1 MSNTPLPSPTNASP
15 TIPSLTASELAE
27 ILFCSGLQESDR
39 PSAEQVRA
47 AIEARLGAC
56 GGDRHACLA
65 VVAQEAGDHP
75 ETYLA
80 RMRWAL
86 TTVSETYRGDLAAA

>member
-1 MSNTPLPSPTNASP
+1 MSNTPPT
-15 TIPSLTASELAE
+15 SLTASELAE
-27 ILFCSGLQESDR
+27 ILFCCGLQESDR

-47 AIEARLGAC
+47 AIDARLGAC
-56 GGDRHACLA
+56 GGDRLACVA
-65 VVAQEAGDHP
+65 IVAQEAGDHP

-86 TTVSETYRGDLAAA
+86 TTVSETYRGDLTAA